1 MGPSSKLKYFFSMQN
16 YRPKQR
22 ASLEHFI
29 LQAISV
35 PSDASQSTA
44 QSQLGVRQQNQNSSQ
59 TEEGLFIIS
68 VAARMLAMHPQTLR
82 KYERVGLVHPSRTI
96 GMLRLYSQTDIAK
109 LRMIKHLV
117 ENVGLNLAGV
127 ELVIALVERLLVLR
141 ASLERSPTIQRRSIR
156 EELDK
161 ILYMLQFR

>member
-1 MGPSSKLKYFFSMQN
+1 MQN
-16 YRPKQR
+16 YGPKQR

-29 LQAISV
+29 LQTISV
-35 PSDASQSTA
+35 PSDRSRNVTGAP
-44 QSQLGVRQQNQNSSQ
+44 LRVRQQAQDSIQ

-82 KYERVGLVHPSRTI
+82 KYERVGLVNPSRTI

-109 LRMIKHLV
+109 LSMIKHLV

-127 ELVIALVERLLVLR
+127 ELVITLVERLLVLR

-161 ILYMLQFR
+161 ILHMLQFR

>member
-1 MGPSSKLKYFFSMQN
+1 MIGMVTRSRNVTGAPL
-16 YRPKQR
+16 R
-22 ASLEHFI
+22 I
-29 LQAISV
+29 
-35 PSDASQSTA
+35 
-44 QSQLGVRQQNQNSSQ
+44 RQQAQDSIQ

-82 KYERVGLVHPSRTI
+82 KYERVGLVNPSRTI

-127 ELVIALVERLLVLR
+127 ELVITLVERLLVLR
-141 ASLERSPTIQRRSIR
+141 ARLERSPTIQRRSIR

-161 ILYMLQFR
+161 ILHMLQFR

>member
-1 MGPSSKLKYFFSMQN
+1 MQN
-16 YRPKQR
+16 YGPKQR

-29 LQAISV
+29 LQTISV
-35 PSDASQSTA
+35 PSGRSRNVTGAP
-44 QSQLGVRQQNQNSSQ
+44 LRVRQQSQDSTQ

-82 KYERVGLVHPSRTI
+82 KYERVGLVNPSRTI

-127 ELVIALVERLLVLR
+127 ELVITLVERLLVLR

-161 ILYMLQFR
+161 ILHMLQFR

>member
-1 MGPSSKLKYFFSMQN
+1 MQN
-16 YRPKQR
+16 YGPKQR

-29 LQAISV
+29 LQTISV
-35 PSDASQSTA
+35 PSDRSRNVTGAP
-44 QSQLGVRQQNQNSSQ
+44 LRVRQQAQDSIQ

-82 KYERVGLVHPSRTI
+82 KYERVGLVNPSRTI

-127 ELVIALVERLLVLR
+127 ELVITLVERLLVLR

-161 ILYMLQFR
+161 ILHMLQFR